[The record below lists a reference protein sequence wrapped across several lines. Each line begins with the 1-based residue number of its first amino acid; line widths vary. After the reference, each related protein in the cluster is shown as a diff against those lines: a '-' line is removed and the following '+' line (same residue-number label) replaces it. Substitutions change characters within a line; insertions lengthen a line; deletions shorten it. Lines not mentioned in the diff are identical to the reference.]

1 MNVNQAD
8 SYLDN
13 PQFRQAMESMQ
24 KGEWESGLSQ
34 IETLMQ
40 AYPLESDLRSLRQE
54 MILRAKV
61 DTDEKVAK
69 SYARRRR
76 SRDLIVRAAIVSVL
90 VIIAIFVA
98 TSYASWFQDQA
109 ALAKQAVDSQVVLVE
124 LQVNMRDAQS
134 YLGAG
139 MTDSALDLLEKIEV
153 IKPDFPELAQTIE
166 QARRQKAFDE
176 QYAEAMILIEQDQLD
191 AALIVLQEIESQE
204 PYYRDVKSQIKQIQ
218 DETVLGEQLLEAD
231 AYFEN
236 ESWEEAATAYYNLYA
251 LNPDFETAHV
261 EDRLFTSYVNSAE
274 EKLNN
279 SDSLES
285 IQSVEEYFRRAL
297 ALRPQDLDVKD
308 KQSQVRSMIEEKLFW
323 SFVQAAQTAIAEEPN
338 SLEALKVANRYF
350 SEALALRPNDPE
362 ITLQRELAHQFLGG
376 MDDFVS
382 SSNSS
387 AIEKLEFVYSQDP
400 GYINGTAR
408 QTLYEAYV
416 ARGDNAMAIGD
427 FDSALEDFQRAA
439 VIANEDPTSR
449 ARLYEIQLKI
459 AEAQGLMG
467 DFESAVRLYAAA
479 ILIGDLQARAATYSS
494 AMAAALA
501 NASQFEGQGNFR
513 EAFRSYR
520 EAITWATQVFDVVV
534 HVVESDDYLSQ
545 LALDYNSTVSLIA
558 AANNLANPNI
568 IIPGQELLIPILP

>member
-1 MNVNQAD
+1 MTANQAE

-139 MTDSALDLLEKIEV
+139 MTDSALELLEKIEV

-191 AALIVLQEIESQE
+191 AALIILQEIESQE

-236 ESWEEAATAYYNLYA
+236 ESWEEAANAYYNLYA

>member
-1 MNVNQAD
+1 MTANQAE

-236 ESWEEAATAYYNLYA
+236 ESWEEAANAYYNLYA

>member
-1 MNVNQAD
+1 MIANQAE

-61 DTDEKVAK
+61 DVDEKVAK

-76 SRDLIVRAAIVSVL
+76 SRDLIVRAAVVSVL

-139 MTDSALDLLEKIEV
+139 MTDSALELLEKIEV
-153 IKPDFPELAQTIE
+153 VKPDFPELAQTIE
-166 QARRQKAFDE
+166 EARRQKAFDE
-176 QYAEAMILIEQDQLD
+176 QYAEAMILIEQDELD
-191 AALIVLQEIESQE
+191 AALILLQEIDSQE

-218 DETVLGEQLLEAD
+218 DETVLGGQLLEAD
-231 AYFEN
+231 VYFEN

-251 LNPDFETAHV
+251 LNPDFQTAHV

-297 ALRPQDLDVKD
+297 ALRPQDLDVKG

-350 SEALALRPNDPE
+350 SEALSLRPNDPE

>member
-1 MNVNQAD
+1 MTANQAE

-76 SRDLIVRAAIVSVL
+76 SRDLIVRAAVVSVL

-139 MTDSALDLLEKIEV
+139 MTDSALELLEKIEV

-191 AALIVLQEIESQE
+191 AALIILQEIESQE

>member
-1 MNVNQAD
+1 MTANQAE

-76 SRDLIVRAAIVSVL
+76 SRDLIVRAAVVSVL

-139 MTDSALDLLEKIEV
+139 MTDSALELLEKIEV

-191 AALIVLQEIESQE
+191 AALIILQEIESQE

-236 ESWEEAATAYYNLYA
+236 ESWEEAANAYYNLYA

>member
-76 SRDLIVRAAIVSVL
+76 SRDLIVRAAVVSVL

-236 ESWEEAATAYYNLYA
+236 ESWEEAANAYYNLYA

-494 AMAAALA
+494 AMAAALT

>member
-1 MNVNQAD
+1 MTANQAE

-76 SRDLIVRAAIVSVL
+76 SRDLIVRAAVVSVL

-191 AALIVLQEIESQE
+191 AALIILQEIESQE

>member
-76 SRDLIVRAAIVSVL
+76 SRDLIVRAAVVSVL

-139 MTDSALDLLEKIEV
+139 MTDSALELLEKIEV
-153 IKPDFPELAQTIE
+153 VKPDFPELAQTIE

-191 AALIVLQEIESQE
+191 AALIILQEIESQE

-218 DETVLGEQLLEAD
+218 DETVSGEQLLEAD

-236 ESWEEAATAYYNLYA
+236 ESWEEAANAYYNLYA

>member
-1 MNVNQAD
+1 MTANQAE

-61 DTDEKVAK
+61 DVDEKVAK

-76 SRDLIVRAAIVSVL
+76 SRDLIVRAAVVSVL

-124 LQVNMRDAQS
+124 LQVNMRDAQA

-139 MTDSALDLLEKIEV
+139 MTDSALELLEKIEV
-153 IKPDFPELAQTIE
+153 VKPDFPELAQTIE

-176 QYAEAMILIEQDQLD
+176 KYAEAMILIEQDELD
-191 AALIVLQEIESQE
+191 AALILLQEIDSQE

-251 LNPDFETAHV
+251 LNPDFQTAHV

-297 ALRPQDLDVKD
+297 ALRPQDLDVKG

-350 SEALALRPNDPE
+350 SEALSLRPNDPE

>member
-1 MNVNQAD
+1 MTANQAE

-76 SRDLIVRAAIVSVL
+76 SRDLIVRAAVVSVL

-139 MTDSALDLLEKIEV
+139 MTDSALELLEKIEV

-236 ESWEEAATAYYNLYA
+236 ESWEEAANAYYNLYA

>member
-1 MNVNQAD
+1 MTANQAE

-76 SRDLIVRAAIVSVL
+76 SRDLIVRAAVVSVL

-191 AALIVLQEIESQE
+191 AALIILQEIESQE

-236 ESWEEAATAYYNLYA
+236 ESWEEAANAYYNLYA

>member
-1 MNVNQAD
+1 
-8 SYLDN
+8 
-13 PQFRQAMESMQ
+13 
-24 KGEWESGLSQ
+24 
-34 IETLMQ
+34 
-40 AYPLESDLRSLRQE
+40 
-54 MILRAKV
+54 
-61 DTDEKVAK
+61 
-69 SYARRRR
+69 
-76 SRDLIVRAAIVSVL
+76 
-90 VIIAIFVA
+90 
-98 TSYASWFQDQA
+98 
-109 ALAKQAVDSQVVLVE
+109 
-124 LQVNMRDAQS
+124 
-134 YLGAG
+134 
-139 MTDSALDLLEKIEV
+139 
-153 IKPDFPELAQTIE
+153 
-166 QARRQKAFDE
+166 
-176 QYAEAMILIEQDQLD
+176 
-191 AALIVLQEIESQE
+191 
-204 PYYRDVKSQIKQIQ
+204 
-218 DETVLGEQLLEAD
+218 
-231 AYFEN
+231 
-236 ESWEEAATAYYNLYA
+236 
-251 LNPDFETAHV
+251 
-261 EDRLFTSYVNSAE
+261 
-274 EKLNN
+274 
-279 SDSLES
+279 
-285 IQSVEEYFRRAL
+285 
-297 ALRPQDLDVKD
+297 
-308 KQSQVRSMIEEKLFW
+308 MIEEKLFW

-350 SEALALRPNDPE
+350 SEALSLRPNDPE

>member
-1 MNVNQAD
+1 MTANQAE

-139 MTDSALDLLEKIEV
+139 MTDSALELLEKIEV
-153 IKPDFPELAQTIE
+153 VKPDFPELAQTIE

-191 AALIVLQEIESQE
+191 AALIILQEIESQE

-236 ESWEEAATAYYNLYA
+236 ESWEEAANAYYNLYA

>member
-1 MNVNQAD
+1 MTANQAE

-76 SRDLIVRAAIVSVL
+76 SRDLIVRAAVVSVL

-139 MTDSALDLLEKIEV
+139 MTDSALELLEKIEV

-494 AMAAALA
+494 AMAAALT

>member
-1 MNVNQAD
+1 MTANQAE

-139 MTDSALDLLEKIEV
+139 MTDSALELLEKIEV

-218 DETVLGEQLLEAD
+218 DETVLGEQLMEAD

-236 ESWEEAATAYYNLYA
+236 ESWEEAANAYYNLYA

>member
-1 MNVNQAD
+1 MTANQAE

-236 ESWEEAATAYYNLYA
+236 ESWEEAANAYYNLYA

-479 ILIGDLQARAATYSS
+479 ILIGDFQARAATYSS
-494 AMAAALA
+494 AMAAALT

>member
-1 MNVNQAD
+1 MTANQAD

>member
-1 MNVNQAD
+1 MTANQAE

-76 SRDLIVRAAIVSVL
+76 SRDLIVRAAVVSVL

-236 ESWEEAATAYYNLYA
+236 ESWEEAANAYYNLYA

-494 AMAAALA
+494 AMAAALT

>member
-76 SRDLIVRAAIVSVL
+76 SRDLIVRAAVVSVL

-139 MTDSALDLLEKIEV
+139 MTDSALELLEKIEV

-236 ESWEEAATAYYNLYA
+236 ESWEEAANAYYNLYA

-494 AMAAALA
+494 AMAAALT

>member
-236 ESWEEAATAYYNLYA
+236 ESWEEAANAYYNLYA

>member
-1 MNVNQAD
+1 MTANQAE

-76 SRDLIVRAAIVSVL
+76 SRDLIVRAAVVSVL

-191 AALIVLQEIESQE
+191 AALIILQEIESQE

-236 ESWEEAATAYYNLYA
+236 ESWEEAANAYYNLYA

-494 AMAAALA
+494 AMAAALT